1 MPRRINRPSCF
12 DMVMFTTVDSQRIAV
27 YQERGIK
34 TRAART
40 VDNLAVND
48 FDINQGLRPF
58 RWKS

>member
-1 MPRRINRPSCF
+1 
-12 DMVMFTTVDSQRIAV
+12 MVMFTTVDSQRIAV

-48 FDINQGLRPF
+48 FDINQDLRPF
-58 RWKS
+58 KWKA